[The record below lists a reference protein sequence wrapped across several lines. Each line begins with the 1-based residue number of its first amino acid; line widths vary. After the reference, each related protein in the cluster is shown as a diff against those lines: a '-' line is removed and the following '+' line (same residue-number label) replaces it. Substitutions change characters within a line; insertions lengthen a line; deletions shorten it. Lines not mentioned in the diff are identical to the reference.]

1 MKKKQVIAI
10 AAVLAV
16 VLLTSTAVYAIGNFG
31 LENPPANAPVETPI
45 NTAEAGEI
53 EAVQTLTAAQVD
65 ISEFSVP
72 LGTKAEQILRDT
84 LTKKQM
90 TEQEIERYNYT
101 PDSIK
106 QLTYEEARVKETE
119 YKAIWDGYQTDFADK
134 GWDERNELDPEGKR
148 FDALDLYYEY
158 KDYADSI
165 ATGMELAKTIH
176 GILYEEMSAA
186 LYEANRD
193 IMINA
198 EAGYTSR
205 FAVTKKALSEFYLL
219 VLEDLETE
227 FAAPEVDGNQLA
239 DELRLMEEYQ
249 HLQFRG
255 NLEQISPELMAEYT
269 QRYQS
274 GERIGSILG

>member
-16 VLLTSTAVYAIGNFG
+16 VLLTSTAVYAMGNFG

-45 NTAEAGEI
+45 NTAAAGKI
-53 EAVQTLTAAQVD
+53 EAVRTLTAEQVD

-90 TEQEIERYNYT
+90 TEQEIDYYNSM

-106 QLTYEEARVKETE
+106 QLTYEEARAKQAELQAE
-119 YKAIWDGYQTDFADK
+119 WDAIQNDLRP
-134 GWDERNELDPEGKR
+134 WDEYTEAEKTHIGEVSSLLFR
-148 FDALDLYYEY
+148 Y
-158 KDYADSI
+158 KDYADAI
-165 ATGMELAKTIH
+165 ATGIEQAKAMYDKLNWEMEDSLFD
-176 GILYEEMSAA
+176 
-186 LYEANRD
+186 ANRRL
-193 IMINA
+193 
-198 EAGYTSR
+198 ETKTEESSLR
-205 FAVTKKALSEFYLL
+205 FAASKKALAEFYL
-219 VLEDLETE
+219 VILEDIKEKI
-227 FAAPEVDGNQLA
+227 ASPGVDASQLI
-239 DELRLMEEYQ
+239 DEMNLMRQYK

-274 GERIGSILG
+274 GESIESILG

>member
-1 MKKKQVIAI
+1 MKKKQIIAI

-16 VLLTSTAVYAIGNFG
+16 VLLTSTAVYAMGNFG

-45 NTAEAGEI
+45 NTAAAGEI

-90 TEQEIERYNYT
+90 TEREINHYNSK

-106 QLTYEEARVKETE
+106 QLTYEEARAKQAELQAE
-119 YKAIWDGYQTDFADK
+119 WDAIQNDLRP
-134 GWDERNELDPEGKR
+134 WDEYTEAEKTHIGEVSSLLFR
-148 FDALDLYYEY
+148 Y

-193 IMINA
+193 IKINA

-274 GERIGSILG
+274 GERIESILG

>member
-16 VLLTSTAVYAIGNFG
+16 VLLTSTAVYAMGNFG

-45 NTAEAGEI
+45 NTAADGKI

-65 ISEFSVP
+65 ISAFSVP

-90 TEQEIERYNYT
+90 TEREINYYNSM

-106 QLTYEEARVKETE
+106 QLTYEEARAKQAELQAE
-119 YKAIWDGYQTDFADK
+119 WDAIQNDLRP
-134 GWDERNELDPEGKR
+134 WDEYTEAEKTHIGEVSSLLFR
-148 FDALDLYYEY
+148 Y
-158 KDYADSI
+158 KDYADAI
-165 ATGMELAKTIH
+165 ATGLELAKTIQ
-176 GILYEEMSAA
+176 GILYEEMSSA

-193 IMINA
+193 MENA
-198 EAGYTSR
+198 AAEDVLR

-274 GERIGSILG
+274 GESIESILG

>member
-16 VLLTSTAVYAIGNFG
+16 VLLTSTAVYAMGNFG
-31 LENPPANAPVETPI
+31 LENPPANAPAAQAPL

-53 EAVQTLTAAQVD
+53 EAVQTLTAEQVD

-90 TEQEIERYNYT
+90 TEREINHYNSK

-106 QLTYEEARVKETE
+106 QLTYEEARAKQAELQAE
-119 YKAIWDGYQTDFADK
+119 WDAIQNDLRP
-134 GWDERNELDPEGKR
+134 WDEYTEAEKLHIGEVSSLLFR
-148 FDALDLYYEY
+148 Y

-274 GERIGSILG
+274 GESIESILG

>member
-45 NTAEAGEI
+45 NTAAAGEI

-90 TEQEIERYNYT
+90 TEREINHYNSK

-106 QLTYEEARVKETE
+106 QLTYEEARAKQAELQAE
-119 YKAIWDGYQTDFADK
+119 WDAIQNDLRP
-134 GWDERNELDPEGKR
+134 WDEYTEAEKTHIGEVSSLLFR
-148 FDALDLYYEY
+148 Y

-274 GERIGSILG
+274 GERIESILG